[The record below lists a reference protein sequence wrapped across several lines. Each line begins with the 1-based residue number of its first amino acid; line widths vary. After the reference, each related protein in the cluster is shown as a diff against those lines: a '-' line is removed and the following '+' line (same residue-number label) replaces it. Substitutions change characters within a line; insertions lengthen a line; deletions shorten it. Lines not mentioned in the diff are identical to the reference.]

1 VVKKSSNYEEP
12 PGAPQ
17 AVAEDGAHQ
26 ACYCRCRRIPN
37 RSQPFTSLDRILDG
51 KGEFTENILYQIVSL
66 LQGQVEIKP
75 AAHQY
80 SDDLTHLSGLK
91 HIDYRK
97 QFLYQPVMDTRDDCC
112 ER

>member
-1 VVKKSSNYEEP
+1 MKNRLVRRRPLRRMGRTRRVIA
-12 PGAPQ
+12 GAGEHRT
-17 AVAEDGAHQ
+17 VH
-26 ACYCRCRRIPN
+26 N